1 MCRFFLGETGCEHI
15 GHLALQYVVISMER
29 AFGVMSPFYP
39 IPLPDTPSSDTGAED
54 EFSV

>member
-1 MCRFFLGETGCEHI
+1 
-15 GHLALQYVVISMER
+15 LQYVVISMER